1 MSVGNIDKQL
11 SEKSE
16 AIKQQVFSVCD
27 ELFAA
32 NEKMSVRIV
41 QGYLKEIKSSSTIH
55 KYYAMWKDQK
65 QANMDSLYNQVG
77 LSDTFINTLMNEV
90 TRFGAEAERRYKD
103 QAKDALNQRNTAI
116 EDLSDLDDK
125 YFKQSDLV
133 DSLNKT
139 VSTLKSEAT
148 LMEQKHNDA
157 LDKQESTHKALEK
170 ELRAQITKL
179 QDKHDVASNTSET
192 LRTELAKANLKV
204 ESNSALVDQIKIQ
217 HSDVI
222 KARDELVK
230 QNSELTNQLATKTEK
245 ANNGESTITKLEGQA
260 QGLTSEINKLRESV
274 ERLTSAKQVK
284 ETEVA
289 TLKVKAESHN
299 SILVSLHNNVTSLE
313 KQLQS
318 VNDSKTHT
326 EESLNTTQGKLTMV
340 EGQYKSL
347 TQNIELLKA
356 NLAGVERER
365 DALKGVKKD

>member
-1 MSVGNIDKQL
+1 
-11 SEKSE
+11 
-16 AIKQQVFSVCD
+16 
-27 ELFAA
+27 
-32 NEKMSVRIV
+32 
-41 QGYLKEIKSSSTIH
+41 
-55 KYYAMWKDQK
+55 
-65 QANMDSLYNQVG
+65 MDSLYNQVG

-139 VSTLKSEAT
+139 VSTLKSEAI

-170 ELRAQITKL
+170 ELRGQIAKL

-217 HSDVI
+217 HGDVI

-230 QNSELTNQLATKTEK
+230 QNSELNNQLATKTEK

-274 ERLTSAKQVK
+274 ERLTSAKQAK

-347 TQNIELLKA
+347 TQKIELLKA

>member
-1 MSVGNIDKQL
+1 MSNGSDDKQL

-16 AIKQQVFSVCD
+16 VIKQQVFSVCD

-65 QANMDSLYNQVG
+65 QAGMDSLYNQVG

-125 YFKQSDLV
+125 YFKQSNLV
-133 DSLNKT
+133 DSLNQT
-139 VSTLKSEAT
+139 VAKLKSETT

-157 LDKQESTHKALEK
+157 LDKQESTHKTLEK
-170 ELRAQITKL
+170 ELRAQIASL
-179 QDKHDVASNTSET
+179 QDKNDTASNALEA

-204 ESNSALVDQIKIQ
+204 ESNSALVEQIKIQ
-217 HSDVI
+217 HGDVI
-222 KARDELVK
+222 QARDELVK

-260 QGLTSEINKLRESV
+260 KELTSEINKLRESV
-274 ERLTSAKQVK
+274 ERLASEKQIK
-284 ETEVA
+284 ENEVA
-289 TLKVKAESHN
+289 TLKARAESHN
-299 SILVSLHNNVTSLE
+299 TILVSLHNNVASLE

-318 VNDSKTHT
+318 VNSSKSYA

-340 EGQYKSL
+340 EGQYNSL
-347 TQNIELLKA
+347 TQNIEILKA

-365 DALKGVKKD
+365 DALIGLKNK